1 MRRGRTIACVSHSDS
16 ARSRAVGSSPT
27 SITPFRTTDI
37 ATLPGAD
44 RFRGVAFKWLDP
56 PPCRLPE
63 RRIGVAMSPEAD
75 ALEFAKLAEALQ
87 AAPPPTETAQEIVE
101 YVRGQLDAN
110 HAGLTLILPRRRL
123 KTVAATDELVEHA
136 DRLQYELDEGPCRD
150 SSWHRETLLASDL
163 GTDQRWPQW
172 AAKVS
177 GLGVASVLAVEL
189 TNVEDRRI
197 GSINVY
203 WTHRRDFTPDDVAFA
218 NIFARHAAL
227 ALSMSMNEAG
237 LNTALDTRKLIG
249 QAQGLLMERYHL
261 DEARA
266 FEVLRRY
273 SQDHNVK
280 LRRVAEHLI
289 ETRRLPSSGRIANDP
304 LGTEA
309 TG

>member
-1 MRRGRTIACVSHSDS
+1 M
-16 ARSRAVGSSPT
+16 
-27 SITPFRTTDI
+27 TDE
-37 ATLPGAD
+37 P
-44 RFRGVAFKWLDP
+44 
-56 PPCRLPE
+56 
-63 RRIGVAMSPEAD
+63 D
-75 ALEFAKLAEALQ
+75 ALEFARLAEALQ
-87 AAPPPTETAQEIVE
+87 AAPTPMETAEEIVE
-101 YVRGQLDAN
+101 YVREQLDAN
-110 HAGLTLILPRRRL
+110 HAGLTLIRSGRRL
-123 KTVAATDELVEHA
+123 ETVAATDELVERA

-150 SSWHRETLLASDL
+150 SSWHLQTLLSSDL
-163 GTDQRWPQW
+163 ARDGRWPQW

-189 TNVEDRRI
+189 TNVDDRRI

-203 WTHRRDFTPDDVAFA
+203 WTRRREFTADDVGFA

-227 ALSMSMNEAG
+227 ALAGSMNEAG

-249 QAQGLLMERYHL
+249 QAQGILMERYDL

-289 ETRRLPSSGRIANDP
+289 ATRRLPSSGRIAGQP
-304 LGTEA
+304 MGTDSP
-309 TG
+309 G

>member
-1 MRRGRTIACVSHSDS
+1 
-16 ARSRAVGSSPT
+16 
-27 SITPFRTTDI
+27 
-37 ATLPGAD
+37 
-44 RFRGVAFKWLDP
+44 
-56 PPCRLPE
+56 
-63 RRIGVAMSPEAD
+63 MSPEAD

-87 AAPPPTETAQEIVE
+87 AAPTPTETAQEIVE

-189 TNVEDRRI
+189 TTVEDRRI

-203 WTHRRDFTPDDVAFA
+203 WTRRRDFTPDDVAFA

>member
-1 MRRGRTIACVSHSDS
+1 MN
-16 ARSRAVGSSPT
+16 
-27 SITPFRTTDI
+27 
-37 ATLPGAD
+37 
-44 RFRGVAFKWLDP
+44 
-56 PPCRLPE
+56 PE
-63 RRIGVAMSPEAD
+63 SD

-87 AAPPPTETAQEIVE
+87 AAPTPAATAQEIVE
-101 YVRGQLDAN
+101 FVREQLDAN
-110 HAGLTLILPRRRL
+110 HAGLTLIRARRRL
-123 KTVAATDELVEHA
+123 ETVAATDELVEHA

-150 SSWHRETLLASDL
+150 SSWHRETLLSSDL
-163 GTDQRWPQW
+163 ATDRRWPEW
-172 AAKVS
+172 ATKVC

-189 TNVEDRRI
+189 TTVEDRRI

-203 WTHRRDFTPDDVAFA
+203 WTHRRDFSADDVAFA

-249 QAQGLLMERYHL
+249 QAQGILMERYHL

-289 ETRRLPSSGRIANDP
+289 ATRRLPLTERIANDP
-304 LGTEA
+304 LGTES